1 VIVNVGSIAGLV
13 GIPYS
18 GIYAA
23 SKHALEALTEAMA
36 FELGHLGIRVGIIEP
51 GQYATE
57 LGANADTAAAMRPD
71 CDAFRRWEEFR
82 TASRRLVDGEP
93 ADPQQVADGLRDGHD
108 IVQPPAIPWRD
119 RAGNPAW
126 SFVRTRSPSGA
137 GAGAGAGGGHSLP
150 G

>member
-1 VIVNVGSIAGLV
+1 MIVNVGSIAGLV

-57 LGANADTAAAMRPD
+57 LGANADTAATMRPD
-71 CDAFRRWEEFR
+71 SDAFRRWEEFR

-93 ADPQQVADGLRDGHD
+93 ADPQQVADAVYEMATTSSG
-108 IVQPPAIPWRD
+108 PPAIPWRD

-137 GAGAGAGGGHSLP
+137 GAGAGWGP
-150 G
+150 

>member
-1 VIVNVGSIAGLV
+1 MIVNVGSIAGLV

-108 IVQPPAIPWRD
+108 IV
-119 RAGNPAW
+119 RAAGDSLARSCWKSSMELRQNPFAE
-126 SFVRTRSPSGA
+126 R
-137 GAGAGAGGGHSLP
+137 GGGGGGGGRGS
-150 G
+150 